1 MQVIKSSVELVNLM
15 SYKEALNI
23 TELATRVC
31 YKSEDK
37 MKEGSAEKLIKGI
50 IKSKHFGCL
59 EHVNLTV
66 RFICDRATTHQ
77 LVRHRLMSFNQ
88 KSQRYCKEDNLEVIM
103 PSGLSVVDTETLRIW
118 ADSCMEAEWAYSN
131 LISAGVKPETARS
144 VLPNCTA
151 TEIYATANIREW
163 RHFFEMRCDKTA
175 QEDIR
180 SLSLSLLCQMF
191 EQYPVFFED
200 MVDKYAIMD

>member
-1 MQVIKSSVELVNLM
+1 MQVIKSSVELVNPM

-23 TELATRVC
+23 TELVTRVC

-66 RFICDRATTHQ
+66 KFICDRACSHQ

-88 KSQRYCKEDNLEVIM
+88 KSQRYCKEDNLEVI
-103 PSGLSVVDTETLRIW
+103 
-118 ADSCMEAEWAYSN
+118 
-131 LISAGVKPETARS
+131 KPEGLENTSLWLESCRQAENAYAELIRRGEKPEVARG
-144 VLPNCTA
+144 VLPNSTA

-163 RHFFEMRCDKTA
+163 RHFFELRCDKTA
-175 QEDIR
+175 QKDIR
-180 SLSLSLLCQMF
+180 MLALELLCQMF
-191 EQYPVFFED
+191 EKYPVFFED
-200 MVDKYAIMD
+200 LVGKYACME

>member
-1 MQVIKSSVELVNLM
+1 MEVIKSSVELVNPM
-15 SYKEALNI
+15 PYKEALNI

-66 RFICDRATTHQ
+66 KFICDRACSHQ

-88 KSQRYCKEDNLEVIM
+88 KSQRYCKEDNLEVI
-103 PSGLSVVDTETLRIW
+103 
-118 ADSCMEAEWAYSN
+118 
-131 LISAGVKPETARS
+131 KPEGLESTSLWLESCRQAENAYAELIRRGEKPEVARG
-144 VLPNCTA
+144 VLPNSTA

-163 RHFFEMRCDKTA
+163 RHFFELRCDKTA
-175 QEDIR
+175 QKDIR
-180 SLSLSLLCQMF
+180 MLALELLCQMF
-191 EQYPVFFED
+191 EKYPVFFED
-200 MVDKYAIMD
+200 LVDKYAIMD

>member
-1 MQVIKSSVELVNLM
+1 MQVIKSSVELVNPM

-66 RFICDRATTHQ
+66 KFICDRACSHQ

-88 KSQRYCKEDNLEVIM
+88 KSQRYCKEDNLEVI
-103 PSGLSVVDTETLRIW
+103 
-118 ADSCMEAEWAYSN
+118 
-131 LISAGVKPETARS
+131 KPEGLENTSLWLESCRQAENAYAELIRRGEKPEVARG
-144 VLPNCTA
+144 VLPNSTA
-151 TEIYATANIREW
+151 TEIYVTANIREW
-163 RHFFEMRCDKTA
+163 RHFFELRCDKTA
-175 QEDIR
+175 QKDIR
-180 SLSLSLLCQMF
+180 MLALELLCQMF
-191 EQYPVFFED
+191 EKYPVFFED
-200 MVDKYAIMD
+200 LVGKYACME

>member
-1 MQVIKSSVELVNLM
+1 MRIIKPSVSIESNI
-15 SYKEALNI
+15 SYEEALRIVEN
-23 TELATRVC
+23 ATRVC

-37 MKEGSAEKLIKGI
+37 IKEGSAEKLIRGI
-50 IKSKHFGCL
+50 IKAKHFGCI
-59 EHVNLTV
+59 EHVSLTV
-66 RFICDRATTHQ
+66 KFICDRACSHQ

-88 KSQRYCKEDNLEVIM
+88 KSQRYCREDNLEVIM

-180 SLSLSLLCQMF
+180 SLALSLLCQMF

>member
-1 MQVIKSSVELVNLM
+1 MEVIKSSVELVNPM

-66 RFICDRATTHQ
+66 KFICDRACSHQ

-88 KSQRYCKEDNLEVIM
+88 KSQRYCREDNLEVI
-103 PSGLSVVDTETLRIW
+103 
-118 ADSCMEAEWAYSN
+118 
-131 LISAGVKPETARS
+131 KPEGLENTSLWLESCRQAENAYAEMIRRGEKPEVARG
-144 VLPNCTA
+144 VLPNSTA

-163 RHFFEMRCDKTA
+163 RHFFELRCHRTA
-175 QEDIR
+175 QRDIR
-180 SLSLSLLCQMF
+180 SLALSLLCQMF

-200 MVDKYAIMD
+200 MVGKYAVVD